1 MVKTR
6 ESWKVKQQL
15 WTRDV
20 LEDKAK
26 HDSVNADKRLR
37 EGRPAICSVSGI
49 VTVVEIAAHL
59 IGS

>member
-20 LEDKAK
+20 LENEAK
-26 HDSVNADKRLR
+26 HDSMNADKRLR
-37 EGRPAICSVSGI
+37 GGRPTICSVSGI
-49 VTVVEIAAHL
+49 LMVVEIAARL
-59 IGS
+59 T